1 MDGVSMSP
9 LLNYSLEV
17 GAVGSQL
24 QTPSDFDWANMQIS
38 TVGGGETISECRS
51 LLKRKRMVESQDGDS
66 LGQVTQL
73 TETIIQSE
81 GGEEEEEEEEVD
93 MEGGGHVTPD
103 GPRRTTRVSKPPRCG
118 TGGHLQKKHGDTNH
132 EKIVDAT
139 RGRGGGRD
147 SPALRW
153 GARGGGGGRQN

>member
-1 MDGVSMSP
+1 
-9 LLNYSLEV
+9 
-17 GAVGSQL
+17 
-24 QTPSDFDWANMQIS
+24 MQIS
-38 TVGGGETISECRS
+38 TVGGGETISDCRS

-81 GGEEEEEEEEVD
+81 GGEEEEEEVD

-103 GPRRTTRVSKPPRCG
+103 GSRRTMRVSKPPHCG

-132 EKIVDAT
+132 EKVVDAA

-147 SPALRW
+147 LEQHILATGATNVGSKYISCKVCKTKLLRL
-153 GARGGGGGRQN
+153 GLKHV